1 MNNYYLIHRWI
12 NRDPYRFHS
21 LRMNLLATRMGITLE
36 RYLTILVFSSVAIG
50 AIFAIIGFLIVG
62 IGVRTEFTIQSDI
75 VNIFNLKVP
84 VFVSAFFTT
93 FLFQL
98 TVAILVFIFV
108 TYLVFSLGKIYP
120 SLEKKNRELK
130 INIGLHNAVAYMY
143 AMRRGGAELLTIFR
157 SLSES
162 SAIYGQ
168 TAYEFRQVVRDCDIF
183 GKDQVTAIKS
193 LIETTPSQKLREFL
207 QDMISIVES
216 GGILADFLSERVKLY
231 QDEAKFEQKQ
241 FLSFLAL
248 IAEVYVTVFI
258 AGPLFLIVIMV
269 VMGMLGASAI
279 LELTLMGYA
288 VLPIGSVIFI
298 ILIDTISIK
307 DEDIIRYTKAIWLH
321 QFPDVRI
328 IPGKGEEPLFGALL
342 KYDRVRGLKDW
353 IRHPMKGF
361 IEKPIRSVYITLPIA
376 IILVIVILYHAPWGA
391 ETEDLINSVDDYL
404 MIVLL
409 LVIIPYAAFFET
421 WNRRIRGMERI
432 IPDFLDRMAG
442 INEVGITV
450 AQSIG
455 ILVSANLGL
464 LSYEIKRIHRDL
476 SWGANFS
483 DALIRFEERVR
494 TGLIARSVTLITKAS
509 TMNSSISDV
518 LHIAATDAR
527 ISEFLKRE
535 RFSEMFIYTAIVY
548 MSFFVFIFV
557 IGIISTQFLAVL
569 AEVSTEGLSM
579 AGPLA
584 NLGNLSLKTIDRILY
599 HTCLVQAIFSGL
611 IAGLM
616 GESAVKAGIKHAAIL
631 IIVAMIAFNFA
642 F

>member
-1 MNNYYLIHRWI
+1 
-12 NRDPYRFHS
+12 
-21 LRMNLLATRMGITLE
+21 
-36 RYLTILVFSSVAIG
+36 
-50 AIFAIIGFLIVG
+50 
-62 IGVRTEFTIQSDI
+62 
-75 VNIFNLKVP
+75 
-84 VFVSAFFTT
+84 
-93 FLFQL
+93 
-98 TVAILVFIFV
+98 
-108 TYLVFSLGKIYP
+108 
-120 SLEKKNRELK
+120 
-130 INIGLHNAVAYMY
+130 
-143 AMRRGGAELLTIFR
+143 MRRGGAELLTIFR

-168 TAYEFRQVVRDCDIF
+168 SAYEFRQVVRDCDLF
-183 GKDQVTAIKS
+183 GMDQVSAIKS

-216 GGILADFLSERVKLY
+216 GGILADFLSDRVKLY
-231 QDEAKFEQKQ
+231 QDEAKFEQTQ
-241 FLSFLAL
+241 FLAFLAL

-279 LELTLMGYA
+279 LELSLMGYA
-288 VLPIGSVIFI
+288 VLPIGSIIFI
-298 ILIDTISIK
+298 ILIDTISLK
-307 DEDIIRYTKAIWLH
+307 DEDIIRYVKAIWLH

-328 IPGKGEEPLFGALL
+328 IPTKGEESLFSTLL
-342 KYDRVRGLKDW
+342 KYDRVRSLKDW
-353 IRHPMKGF
+353 VRHPLHGF
-361 IEKPIRSVYITLPIA
+361 IEKPVRSFYISVPVAA
-376 IILVIVILYHAPWGA
+376 IFLIFVLYNAPWWL
-391 ETEDLINSVDDYL
+391 ETEKLIASIDDYL
-404 MIVLL
+404 VMTLLIVM
-409 LVIIPYAAFFET
+409 IPYAIFYET
-421 WNRRIRGMERI
+421 WSRRLRGIERI

-509 TMNSSISDV
+509 TMNSSIADV

-527 ISEFLKRE
+527 ISEYLKRE

-557 IGIISTQFLAVL
+557 IGVISTQFLSVL
-569 AEVSTEGLSM
+569 ANVATEGLSM

-584 NLGNLSLKTIDRILY
+584 NLGNLSLETIDRILY
-599 HTCLVQAIFSGL
+599 HTCLVQAFFSGL

-616 GESAVKAGIKHAAIL
+616 GESSIKSGVKHAAIL
-631 IIVAMIAFNFA
+631 IIIAMIAFNFA

>member
-1 MNNYYLIHRWI
+1 MNRYNLIHRWI
-12 NRDPYRFHS
+12 QKDPYRFQ
-21 LRMNLLATRMGITLE
+21 NLKLNLIATRKGVTLE
-36 RYLTILVFSSVAIG
+36 TYLLVLITISV
-50 AIFAIIGFLIVG
+50 IIGCIFSLIGYLIVG
-62 IGVRTEFTIQSDI
+62 IGIRTQFTIQSDI
-75 VNIFNLKVP
+75 VNIFNLQIP
-84 VFVSAFFTT
+84 VIASAFFTT
-93 FLFQL
+93 FMLQVL
-98 TVAILVFIFV
+98 VAVLVFIFV
-108 TYLVFSLGKIYP
+108 SFLVFTLGKLYP
-120 SLEKKNRELK
+120 ALEKKNRELK
-130 INIGLHNAVAYMY
+130 INIGLHNSVAYMY
-143 AMRRGGAELLTIFR
+143 AMRRGGAELLVIFR

-168 TAYEFRQVVRDCDIF
+168 AAYEFRQVVRDCDLF
-183 GKDQVTAIKS
+183 GKDQVSAIKS

-207 QDMISIVES
+207 QDMVSIVES
-216 GGILADFLSERVKLY
+216 GGILASFLSDRVKLY

-241 FLSFLAL
+241 FLAFLAL

-269 VMGMLGASAI
+269 VMGMLGSSAI
-279 LELTLMGYA
+279 LELSLMGYA

-298 ILIDTISIK
+298 ILIDTISLK
-307 DEDIIRYTKAIWLH
+307 DEDIIRYVKAIWLH

-328 IPGKGEEPLFGALL
+328 IPTTGEESLFGTLL
-342 KYDRVRGLKDW
+342 KYDRVRNLKDW
-353 IRHPMKGF
+353 MRHPMKGF
-361 IEKPIRSVYITLPIA
+361 IEKPVRSFYISVPVAVLFLIY
-376 IILVIVILYHAPWGA
+376 ILYNTPWWMN
-391 ETEDLINSVDDYL
+391 TEEIIGSIDDYL
-404 MIVLL
+404 MIALLIVL
-409 LVIIPYAAFFET
+409 IPYAFFYET
-421 WNRRIRGMERI
+421 WNRRLRGIERI

-494 TGLIARSVTLITKAS
+494 TGLIARSLTLITKAS
-509 TMNSSISDV
+509 TMNSSIADV

-557 IGIISTQFLAVL
+557 IGVISTQFLSVL
-569 AEVSTEGLSM
+569 AEVATEGLSM

-584 NLGNLSLKTIDRILY
+584 NLGQLSLATIDRILY
-599 HTCLVQAIFSGL
+599 HTCLVQAFFSGL

-616 GESAVKAGIKHAAIL
+616 GETSIKSGVKHAAIL
-631 IIVAMIAFNFA
+631 IIIAMIAFNFA